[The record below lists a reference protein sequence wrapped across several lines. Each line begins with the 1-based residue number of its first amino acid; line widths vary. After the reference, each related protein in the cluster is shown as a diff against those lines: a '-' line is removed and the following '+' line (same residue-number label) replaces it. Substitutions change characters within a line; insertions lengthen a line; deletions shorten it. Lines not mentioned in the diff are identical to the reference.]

1 MNNTIATQQQQ
12 QKLAAL
18 HPLWNHLFSPY
29 NDGHSSFFSVCQNCT
44 MCWQVLDCIE
54 KSIYSIDDCVVFFTE
69 VEQQPLP
76 FDRVNSQ
83 GHRKNLLPKVP
94 SMHRE

>member
-1 MNNTIATQQQQ
+1 
-12 QKLAAL
+12 
-18 HPLWNHLFSPY
+18 
-29 NDGHSSFFSVCQNCT
+29 